1 MLGSRGLGFDAGW
14 LYTQFPFFSN
24 LAEKNLLR
32 VEKSVAKMASLVYER
47 ENCQPTSAWL
57 LSNNSNALLFL
68 FVVAHPRVTPAV
80 IFNVRSD
87 EKRER
92 SRS

>member
-47 ENCQPTSAWL
+47 ENCSKQNTSTL
-57 LSNNSNALLFL
+57 IHSKQFL
-68 FVVAHPRVTPAV
+68 Y
-80 IFNVRSD
+80 
-87 EKRER
+87 K
-92 SRS
+92 